1 MMPDANKWIYDTL
14 TLIVVVGILVLA
26 ALWVSGTS
34 KKKK

>member
-14 TLIVVVGILVLA
+14 SLIVVVGILVIA
-26 ALWVSGTS
+26 AFWVSGTS